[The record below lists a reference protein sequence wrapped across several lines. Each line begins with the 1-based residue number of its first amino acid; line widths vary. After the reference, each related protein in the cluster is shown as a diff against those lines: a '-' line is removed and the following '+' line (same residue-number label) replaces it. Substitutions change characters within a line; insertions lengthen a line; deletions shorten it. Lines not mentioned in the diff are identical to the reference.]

1 MPLNVMKATKG
12 DTLEVNWY
20 IQIFV
25 KETKIILADF
35 FFVNKSNYCGWAN
48 FMGCLFFFFLVFDF
62 RSKFFNNLKKITIVM
77 SGY

>member
-1 MPLNVMKATKG
+1 MPLNVMEATKG
-12 DTLEVNWY
+12 DTSEVNWY

-25 KETKIILADF
+25 EETKIIPAD

-48 FMGCLFFFFLVFDF
+48 FMGCIFFLILDLNFLIT
-62 RSKFFNNLKKITIVM
+62 LKKITIVM